1 MNLPGSRRGRLIERI
16 SCSTIIGPEDWY
28 FSRNAVIRP
37 CCSPVDRT
45 TNRLPPVS
53 SMICGAGPA
62 LGLSFSN
69 SRVTSGVTL
78 RASAPSRSTNR
89 IVRSGASG
97 STSSDCTTCA
107 TTSCCS
113 TLAVTITRL
122 FTRSSIRR
130 GLG

>member
-1 MNLPGSRRGRLIERI
+1 MR
-16 SCSTIIGPEDWY
+16 W
-28 FSRNAVIRP
+28 
-37 CCSPVDRT
+37 CCSSVDRT
-45 TNRLPPVS
+45 INRSPPVS
-53 SMICGAGPA
+53 SMTCGAGPA
-62 LGLSFSN
+62 LGLSLSK
-69 SRVTSGVTL
+69 SREISGVTL
-78 RASAPSRSTNR
+78 AASVPSRSTNR